1 MIALVFDCS
10 SSMSI
15 ALIKNNTILQEK
27 FFEHQ
32 AKHSELLIL
41 EINKILIQH
50 GYDFKDLDLVLVTN
64 GPGSYTGL
72 RVSLSALKMLKIGLK
87 ISCLTINS
95 CAVIAQKYINQHPH
109 IKVAIQGNVGE
120 IYFAEYQRKNNT
132 VQELIRPLITDVD
145 EVYKN
150 LKNDDF
156 LCGSANNLFTNHS
169 LKSNSLDLILARD
182 IWILGEK
189 NLNYVGVN
197 QINFNE
203 DILFDQIAPLYLR
216 DPKISVRK

>member
-1 MIALVFDCS
+1 MAFDCS

-15 ALIKNNTILQEK
+15 ALIKNNKILEEK

-32 AKHSELLIL
+32 AKHSELLIP
-41 EINKILIQH
+41 EIKGLLIQH
-50 GYDFKDLDLVLVTN
+50 DCDFKDLNLVLATN

-72 RVSLSALKMLKIGLK
+72 RVALSALKMLKIGLK
-87 ISCLTINS
+87 ISCLTANS

-109 IKVAIQGNVGE
+109 IKVVIQGNIGE

-132 VQELIRPLITDVD
+132 VQELTKPLITDLD
-145 EVYKN
+145 TVYKN
-150 LKNDDF
+150 LKDDDF

-189 NLNYVGVN
+189 NLNYVEVN
-197 QINFNE
+197 QISFNK
-203 DILFDQIAPLYLR
+203 DILFDQISPLYLR